1 MEKSERRYIMKR
13 LPIFV
18 LVFVL
23 CLFMVNIVSA
33 APKKIKAKPF
43 IFDPDDSGI
52 VVAAWVTQLGLP
64 DAGKSDHALYLQK
77 DGDTSVEAAA
87 GAIIRGVEG
96 ITLYELGF
104 DVRNDGD
111 CGAGAPR
118 FHVITTTGDLYFF
131 GCAGG
136 THTQTPIDDEW
147 TQVRFTNADASPQLS
162 DTPSWPGFGIV
173 TVGSIMIIFDEV
185 TDPGQGF
192 TYLDN
197 IDING
202 VLIGKPGNAKYKLM
216 P

>member
-1 MEKSERRYIMKR
+1 MKR
-13 LPIFV
+13 LSILV

-23 CLFMVNIVSA
+23 CLFMVNVVSA
-33 APKKIKAKPF
+33 APRKIKAKPF

-104 DVRNDGD
+104 DVRIDGH

-118 FHVITTTGDLYFF
+118 FNVRTTTGDLYFF
-131 GCAGG
+131 GCSYGI
-136 THTQTPIDDEW
+136 HTPINAEW
-147 TQVRFTNADASPQLS
+147 TQVRFTDTDAFPQLS
-162 DTPSWPGFGIV
+162 DTPLWPGFGNV
-173 TVGSIMIIFDEV
+173 TVESIMIVFDEG
-185 TDPGQGF
+185 TDQGQGF

-202 VLIGKPGNAKYKLM
+202 ILIGKPGNAKYKLV